1 MKKKQPFKPA
11 QADETNE
18 DERVRRSKKAVLT
31 ATFQLLSETGLSGVT
46 IDAVSRRSRVA
57 KTTIYRHWPSRTA
70 LVLDAC
76 SKLKPKSEAADT
88 GSLKDDVTVLAIN
101 LASRLRSARWATVLP
116 SIIDAAERDPEL
128 ADLHSRMHAE
138 MTTAFR
144 AVVERAQ
151 QRGDLSRGR
160 RLTEVVAM
168 ILGPLFY
175 RRWFAREPLDE
186 GFVKRVVESAITG
199 AKEKP

>member
-1 MKKKQPFKPA
+1 VKKKQPFRPA

-76 SKLKPKSEAADT
+76 SKLKPKSEAPDT

-128 ADLHSRMHAE
+128 ANLHSRMHAE

-175 RRWFAREPLDE
+175 RRWFSREPLDE